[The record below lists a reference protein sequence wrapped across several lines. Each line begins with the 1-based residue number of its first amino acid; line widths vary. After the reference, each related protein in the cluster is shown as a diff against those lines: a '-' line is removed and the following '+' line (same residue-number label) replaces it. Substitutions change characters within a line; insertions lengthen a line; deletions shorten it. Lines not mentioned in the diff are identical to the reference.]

1 KKAALS
7 LLAVLLKE
15 QDFDLPTEALR
26 MASEHGHPT
35 AESIKHVYYQLVNGR
50 GIRETLS
57 LPRLS
62 QKLPMAEPAS
72 RGLTH
77 YDQLFAM
84 AGGEQ
89 S

>member
-1 KKAALS
+1 
-7 LLAVLLKE
+7 
-15 QDFDLPTEALR
+15 

-57 LPRLS
+57 LPRMPKKS
-62 QKLPMAEPAS
+62 PMAESAS

-84 AGGEQ
+84 VGGEQ